1 MLQRIQ
7 TDKDLPLPATATD
20 VIREFAQS
28 LAGRR
33 PSTIRLY
40 VAGARAAIKAVGA
53 GVSEC
58 GSRAELLS
66 LLRKSRP
73 RKGARVAPFI
83 RFLERGSVGADG
95 DARVNQAVSP
105 EDSRGIQYWVVQ
117 ATAKRLRT
125 DKNPS
130 IATRRDTAL
139 IASLCSSAAQL
150 PPERANPLKWPQSC
164 LQIRGGAVLLW
175 GQKIEEPAFARSL
188 RYWHAW
194 RERLARPDQAR
205 LYRKNPGWGR
215 SDLLFPGP
223 AGGPLSRSALHN
235 ALRRL
240 TRVGERSLTPQKV
253 RAAFLASSG
262 SLGAARGNDALAPL

>member
-1 MLQRIQ
+1 M
-7 TDKDLPLPATATD
+7 D
-20 VIREFAQS
+20 VIKEFFKS
-28 LAGRR
+28 LGGRR

-40 VAGARAAIKAVGA
+40 VAGARAVIKAAGA
-53 GVSEC
+53 DVSEC

-95 DARVNQAVSP
+95 DARVNQAVSL

-117 ATAKRLRT
+117 TIAKRLRT

-150 PPERANPLKWPQSC
+150 PP
-164 LQIRGGAVLLW
+164 
-175 GQKIEEPAFARSL
+175 
-188 RYWHAW
+188 
-194 RERLARPDQAR
+194 
-205 LYRKNPGWGR
+205 
-215 SDLLFPGP
+215 
-223 AGGPLSRSALHN
+223 
-235 ALRRL
+235 
-240 TRVGERSLTPQKV
+240 
-253 RAAFLASSG
+253 
-262 SLGAARGNDALAPL
+262 

>member
-1 MLQRIQ
+1 LLQRIE
-7 TDKDLPLPATATD
+7 TNRDFPLPGTATD
-20 VIREFAQS
+20 LIQEFAQS

-66 LLRKSRP
+66 LVQKGRP
-73 RKGARVAPFI
+73 RKGARVGPFL
-83 RFLERGSVGADG
+83 RFLERGSSAEGTVKE
-95 DARVNQAVSP
+95 SL
-105 EDSRGIQYWVVQ
+105 EDIRGIQYWVVQ
-117 ATAKRLRT
+117 TIAKRLRS

-130 IATRRDTAL
+130 IATRRDMAL
-139 IASLCSSAAQL
+139 IASLCCAPAELS
-150 PPERANPLKWPQSC
+150 PERANPLKWPQSC
-164 LQIRGGAVLLW
+164 LRIGSGEVFLW
-175 GQKIEEPAFARSL
+175 GQKIEEPAFALSL

-194 RERLARPDQAR
+194 RERLARGDQAR
-205 LYRKNPGWGR
+205 LYRKNPGWSR

-223 AGGPLSRSALHN
+223 RGGPLGRSALHN

-262 SLGAARGNDALAPL
+262 SLGAARGGDALAPL